1 MPVSDIENR
10 MLARLTGD
18 QSQSLKGLD
27 RLDSYYD
34 GQQRLDHLGWAAPP
48 EVLKRFE
55 TVVNVPRMAVDEP
68 VRRQVLKAFHRSGSS
83 VDDPALREAWEANN
97 LDSQAPLVH
106 KDARVFGRSFV
117 SVGSNAEDPSH
128 PLIQAE
134 DPRELSVW
142 VDSRTRRITAAV
154 KVTRDRL
161 TRERYATFWTTD
173 ATWQFGN
180 VDGSGWGTISVDEHG
195 LGHVP
200 LVMFLNRARAGKWRG
215 TSEMADVIKLTDGI
229 AQLITNMLIASETH
243 AVPDKWAAGVSLSD
257 FVDKD
262 GKPLPTWETYFAAI
276 KATSNDKARFG
287 QFTAS
292 DLKNFHD
299 SVNNM
304 LAWCAAVL
312 GLPTRYA
319 GQQSVNPAA
328 EGAIR
333 ADEARLIRNVELMNA
348 GDGDSWAW
356 VMGLYERFRTGDWV
370 PSNAIR
376 TLWHD
381 PATPTK
387 SQSGDYIMK
396 LHAEG
401 ILSKEGAWDE
411 LGWDEARK
419 DRERSYFDAEAAD
432 PTIAQ
437 VLREV
442 RGVDSGVDAGP
453 VPAGATADGV
463 GVGGGA

>member
-1 MPVSDIENR
+1 MPLSHEDSD
-10 MLARLTGD
+10 LVARLTGVQREQYD
-18 QSQSLKGLD
+18 QME
-27 RLDSYYD
+27 RLDAYYD
-34 GQQRLDHLGWAAPP
+34 GRQRLEHLGLSAPSQ
-48 EVLKRFE
+48 LLRRFE

-83 VDDPALREAWEANN
+83 VDDPVLREAWEANN

-106 KDARVFGRSFV
+106 KDARVYGRGVVTV
-117 SVGSNAEDPSH
+117 SENEDDHDH
-128 PLIQAE
+128 PFITVE
-134 DPRELSVW
+134 DPRQFSVLIDNRRRRMSSALRLWRDDADRREMATLYLPDRTMWLSQGTYGW
-142 VDSRTRRITAAV
+142 VVDDV
-154 KVTRDRL
+154 NEHRL
-161 TRERYATFWTTD
+161 GR
-173 ATWQFGN
+173 
-180 VDGSGWGTISVDEHG
+180 
-195 LGHVP
+195 VP
-200 LVMFLNRARAGKWRG
+200 VVLFLNRPRAGRWGG
-215 TSEMADVIKLTDGI
+215 TSEMADVMALTDGV
-229 AQLITNMLIASETH
+229 ARLITNMLVAAETH
-243 AVPDKWAAGVSLSD
+243 AVPDKWVAGVSQGD
-257 FVDKD
+257 FVGKD

-276 KATSNDKARFG
+276 KATANEKARFG
-287 QFTAS
+287 QFAAS

-356 VMGLYERFRTGDWV
+356 VMGLYERIRTDEWV
-370 PSNAIR
+370 ANNEIR

-419 DRERSYFDAEAAD
+419 DRERSYFESEAAD